1 MEHASGALDQTTRTV
16 EVVVRV
22 PSPFDASDTRPP
34 LLIGSYVRADILGR
48 ATEAHYAVPRSALRE
63 GSTIWAVTP
72 EGTVVSRPVHVIQEI
87 QDTVFI
93 RADMASSP
101 RIVLSDLS
109 VMTEGMEVR
118 VDGLDDPTIRTAQ
131 TGNDSDRNGSMAAGG
146 GTQ

>member
-1 MEHASGALDQTTRTV
+1 M
-16 EVVVRV
+16 
-22 PSPFDASDTRPP
+22 
-34 LLIGSYVRADILGR
+34 
-48 ATEAHYAVPRSALRE
+48 
-63 GSTIWAVTP
+63 TP

-101 RIVLSDLS
+101 RIVLSDLP